1 MYVLEQRLSDPS
13 VCDINELRSCVQI
26 LTNKGAL
33 NPAQTPICFTPKF
46 GNNIDLA
53 RALPSKILFKMSC
66 PAVMYP
72 QLVASIYQ
80 LNCYGCLFSPAVVAI
95 SATALMFFLLLI
107 TLSSSSAYFPKSW
120 CHLSAALNKLWQ
132 IHQRLSLGVVSYL
145 CRFLKCTLQ

>member
-107 TLSSSSAYFPKSW
+107 TFH
-120 CHLSAALNKLWQ
+120 HLPLISPNP
-132 IHQRLSLGVVSYL
+132 GVIYL
-145 CRFLKCTLQ
+145 LLLINCGKYTNVFHWE